1 MEILYFTAVA
11 IGLYFMSD
19 WLLDQAER
27 ARGKRFENRQLV
39 FFAIILVLALGTFQ
53 VMSLLMR
60 PVGPSPAA
68 PPPET
73 AAPRSPQ

>member
-1 MEILYFTAVA
+1 MEIIYFTAIAV
-11 IGLYFMSD
+11 GLYFLSD

-27 ARGKRFENRQLV
+27 VRGKRFENRQLV
-39 FFAIILVLALGTFQ
+39 FFAIILVLALATFQ
-53 VMSLLMR
+53 LMELLMR

-68 PPPET
+68 PPPGT